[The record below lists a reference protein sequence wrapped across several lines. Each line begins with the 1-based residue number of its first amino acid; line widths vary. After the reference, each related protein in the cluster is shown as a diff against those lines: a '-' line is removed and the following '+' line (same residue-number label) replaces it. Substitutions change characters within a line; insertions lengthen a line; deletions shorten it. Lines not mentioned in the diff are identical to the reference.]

1 MADYDRDAY
10 MAKLQGM
17 NQQELEDEL
26 IELMKNPAT
35 REVVRKYME
44 RQGISIDGDTEE
56 S

>member
-1 MADYDRDAY
+1 

-44 RQGISIDGDTEE
+44 RQGISIDNEPDDG
-56 S
+56 